1 MTSTMTAMMS
11 AMMAM
16 VLVFMAFPSG
26 HSGAPSG
33 ALALACV
40 PERRIG

>member
-26 HSGAPSG
+26 HVGAPSG
-33 ALALACV
+33 ALAVAGV
-40 PERRIG
+40 PAARIG